1 MRKISLRQDH
11 YLWVTPMS
19 KVFIIAEAGV
29 NHNGS
34 LELAKKLID
43 SAVEAGVDAVKFQTF
58 KADKLLSKRAQKA
71 DYQKQATL
79 VDETQYEMIKKLELD
94 QNAHRALINYCKDK
108 GIMFLSTPFDHNSID
123 LLISFEMPIFKIPSG
138 EITNLPYLRHIG
150 RLDKEVILS
159 TGMSNLNEVRDAL
172 EVLIKAGTSKVKI
185 TVLHATTEYPCPI
198 DEVNLRAMQTI
209 KNVFDVKVG
218 YSDHTQG
225 IEVPIAA
232 VAMGACVIE
241 KHFTLDRSMEGPDHK
256 ASLEPDELRAMVQA
270 IRYIENALGDGIK
283 MPSMSEL
290 KNIPIARK
298 SILAS
303 RSIQKGEAFSDNN
316 LIVKRPGNGIS
327 PMRWDEIIGHK
338 ATRNFLADDL
348 IEL

>member
-1 MRKISLRQDH
+1 MEIGLKFDS
-11 YLWVTPMS
+11 
-19 KVFIIAEAGV
+19 VFIIAEAGV

-34 LELAKKLID
+34 IELAKKLID
-43 SAVEAGVDAVKFQTF
+43 VAVEAGADAVKFQTF
-58 KADKLLSKRAQKA
+58 KADKLVSKRAQKA
-71 DYQKQATL
+71 DYQKQTTSI
-79 VDETQYEMIKKLELD
+79 VETQYEMLKKLELD
-94 QNAHRALINYCKDK
+94 ENAHRILISYCKEK
-108 GIMFLSTPFDHNSID
+108 KIMFLSTPFDHDSID

-150 RLDKEVILS
+150 RLGKEVILS
-159 TGMSNLNEVRDAL
+159 TGMANLDEVQDAL
-172 EVLIKAGTSKVKI
+172 EVLIKAGTSKEKI

-209 KNVFDVKVG
+209 HATFGVKVG

-232 VAMGACVIE
+232 AVMGACVIE
-241 KHFTLDRSMEGPDHK
+241 KHFTLDCTMAGPDHK
-256 ASLEPDELRAMVQA
+256 ASLEPDELKAMVRA
-270 IRYIENALGDGIK
+270 IRHVEQALGDGVK
-283 MPSMSEL
+283 RPSKSEQ
-290 KNIPIARK
+290 KNISVARK

-303 RSIQKGEAFSDNN
+303 RPIKMGETFSDNN

-327 PMRWDEIIGHK
+327 PMRWDEIIGNK
-338 ATRNFLADDL
+338 AIRNFSADEL

>member
-1 MRKISLRQDH
+1 
-11 YLWVTPMS
+11 MS

-43 SAVEAGVDAVKFQTF
+43 SAVEARADAVKFQTF
-58 KADKLLSKRAQKA
+58 KADKLLSKCAQKA
-71 DYQKQATL
+71 DYQKQATS

-108 GIMFLSTPFDHNSID
+108 GIMFLSTPFDHDSID

-150 RLDKEVILS
+150 RLNKEVILS
-159 TGMSNLNEVRDAL
+159 TGMANLDEVQDAL

-209 KNVFDVKVG
+209 KNAFDVKVG
-218 YSDHTQG
+218 YSDHTHG

-241 KHFTLDRSMEGPDHK
+241 KHFTLDRTMEGPDHK

-270 IRYIENALGDGIK
+270 IRHIEQALGDGVK
-283 MPSMSEL
+283 MPSMSEQ
-290 KNIPIARK
+290 KNIPIVRK

-303 RSIQKGEAFSDNN
+303 RPIKMGETFTDNN

-327 PMRWDEIIGHK
+327 PMRWDEIVGHK
-338 ATRNFLADDL
+338 ATRNFSADEL